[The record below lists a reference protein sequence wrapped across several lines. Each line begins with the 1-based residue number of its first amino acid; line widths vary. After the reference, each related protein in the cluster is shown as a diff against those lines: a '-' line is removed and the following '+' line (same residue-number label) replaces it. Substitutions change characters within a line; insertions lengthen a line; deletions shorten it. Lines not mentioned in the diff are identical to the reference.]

1 MPRLSRSRTKS
12 RPAWLR
18 SVGVWRPEDEL
29 PVVPLG
35 WKRGIEGEGA
45 DVRGVAQ
52 PSSTELI
59 DCRLSLVLDR
69 VSRGTPLSDADDDRG
84 GALRG

>member
-18 SVGVWRPEDEL
+18 SVGVCRPDDEL
-29 PVVPLG
+29 PVVPFG
-35 WKRGIEGEGA
+35 WKRGTEGEGT

-59 DCRLSLVLDR
+59 DCRLSFVLDR
-69 VSRGTPLSDADDDRG
+69 VSRGTLPLSAEAIG